1 MEIVNKAKQ
10 GIDVT
15 DVRVMKK
22 ANTGR
27 VMKKAKAFGSR
38 RSVMRGSTDK
48 TSGGLT
54 KSGMR
59 TNLHGKIVSVQAS
72 EASKKKYAKLQAWNL
87 ATQMARK
94 ALGLRGFVAVGGA
107 SPEGPALY
115 AKTKDL
121 LASPH
126 VHWPCVD

>member
-1 MEIVNKAKQ
+1 MGRHASVLSVKKAIKAMEIVNKAKQ

-38 RSVMRGSTDK
+38 RSVMRVPQTIPVAALPSLG
-48 TSGGLT
+48 
-54 KSGMR
+54 
-59 TNLHGKIVSVQAS
+59 GKIVSVQAS
-72 EASKKKYAKLQAWNL
+72 EASKENYAKLQAWNT
-87 ATQMARK
+87 ATQS
-94 ALGLRGFVAVGGA
+94 VS
-107 SPEGPALY
+107 SPDGPALY
-115 AKTKDL
+115 AKTKAL

-126 VHWPCVD
+126 VHWPCFD